1 MMKFMI
7 MTGILFL
14 PIISSSPFQ
23 LHSYYTTGKPLLD
36 DDEYDELHD
45 NLTWEG
51 SSVATMSADEIKFV
65 SAVAAA
71 KRGEPMMD
79 DEEYLALKSGLK
91 EDGSW
96 VVNREQDALE
106 KNGLNTFMGYLHRS
120 MQLPQIHIYYNGH
133 SKVKVFSC

>member
-1 MMKFMI
+1 MMNSLV
-7 MTGILFL
+7 MTESVFSQEDSCSAI
-14 PIISSSPFQ
+14 Q

-36 DDEYDELHD
+36 DDNYDELHD

-120 MQLPQIHIYYNGH
+120 MQLIL
-133 SKVKVFSC
+133 V

>member
-1 MMKFMI
+1 MMKCLM
-7 MTGILFL
+7 MTEGLFSQKNSCST
-14 PIISSSPFQ
+14 IQ

-36 DDEYDELHD
+36 DDNYDELHD

-120 MQLPQIHIYYNGH
+120 MQLLQI
-133 SKVKVFSC
+133 